1 MSTELNPLAVSIKN
15 YSQHTIHPLHP
26 TMHGGS
32 VGRVVGVVAAIAIPV
47 FAPTIAASL
56 GVSAAVSTATGI
68 AAGAITTGIGSAIT
82 GAAMGAISAAVT
94 GQSIS
99 RGALTGGLTAGLSG
113 GIQEYMN
120 PGSLTTTTTGEQVV
134 SAGPNVNPTAA
145 TPAEQIFPTST
156 GPGGLTTADLGVPS
170 SLGTPGVQTAVGRTA
185 AAEATGKSLT
195 DVIKSTG
202 DKLYDKVTNPDVLAS
217 VTLQAV
223 NQLTA
228 AAMVPEAGLPG
239 FSPEEQ
245 ELVEARRQELEELK
259 TRDIEK
265 YNQQIELSKQYLT
278 QAGFVDPNYYALQSA
293 NTSQIL
299 SARQDREQRAR
310 DAFDPLG
317 EGRTAGEQSRIDLD
331 KAKRRQAAFDTG
343 FLKGIDTRNQYL
355 NASSTVLP
363 TSSPTYLAGMAGL
376 QNTLADARPLGDTKR
391 ENAAGLLSAFN
402 TTTGRDEDDQAAL
415 DALVPSKERNAD
427 NMIAGLAPTKT
438 LDEMMGINTNN
449 YLGNLGG

>member
-32 VGRVVGVVAAIAIPV
+32 VGRVIGVVAAIAIPV

-99 RGALTGGLTAGLSG
+99 RGALTGGLTAGLAG

-170 SLGTPGVQTAVGRTA
+170 SLGTPGVQTAVQRSA
-185 AAEATGKSLT
+185 AAEATGKTLT
-195 DVIKSTG
+195 EVIKSTG
-202 DKLYDKVTNPDVLAS
+202 EKIYDKVTTPEVLAS
-217 VTLQAV
+217 ATLQAV
-223 NQLTA
+223 GQLA
-228 AAMVPEAGLPG
+228 ASAMVPEAGLPG

-265 YNQQIELSKQYLT
+265 YNQQIELSKRYLT

-293 NTSQIL
+293 NRSL
-299 SARQDREQRAR
+299 VLGARQDREQRAR

-317 EGRTAGEQSRIDLD
+317 DGRTAGDQSRLD
-331 KAKRRQAAFDTG
+331 IARQKARQEAFDTG
-343 FLKGIDTRNQYL
+343 FLQGVGLQNQYL
-355 NASSTVLP
+355 NASSTALP
-363 TSSPTYLAGMAGL
+363 TSNPNYAAGLVGL
-376 QNTLADARPLGDTKR
+376 QNTFETARQEGDKDRTLIY
-391 ENAAGLLSAFN
+391 ENLAGLN
-402 TTTGRDEDDQAAL
+402 TTTGRDEEEQKKIDDEIAMVGRQSQTMIN
-415 DALVPSKERNAD
+415 DADENIRPLLGTNQY
-427 NMIAGLAPTKT
+427 NAGL
-438 LDEMMGINTNN
+438 IRNT
-449 YLGNLGG
+449 